1 MYRNQSVRQLLNSI
15 YFTGKSE
22 RLDLAE
28 EDEPASEEKM
38 VENVSKDVPKETAE
52 EDKDSEENEGMKQD
66 DVKEN
71 EEDEAAAEA
80 DGENEDAEVVEGQD
94 EKGT

>member
-1 MYRNQSVRQLLNSI
+1 
-15 YFTGKSE
+15 
-22 RLDLAE
+22 
-28 EDEPASEEKM
+28 M

-80 DGENEDAEVVEGQD
+80 DGENEDNAVEEGQD

>member
-1 MYRNQSVRQLLNSI
+1 
-15 YFTGKSE
+15 
-22 RLDLAE
+22 
-28 EDEPASEEKM
+28 M

-52 EDKDSEENEGMKQD
+52 EDKDGEENEGMGKD